1 VRDILKIALGVI
13 AAIGGFVDIGD
24 LVFNSQAGATV
35 GYSVLW
41 AVPLGVL
48 GIIVFAEMSGRIA
61 AIAKKPNFVLVRE
74 RYGDRLSLFTLVASL
89 ILTVLTLAAELGG
102 LGFILNYY
110 FDVSVG
116 FFVLVALLFV
126 AAAAVL
132 LPFSWIERIF
142 GYSGLALLVFV
153 FASVKLGPNWGE
165 VGRGFV
171 PHVHSAAVYWY
182 FIVGLTAAALMPYE
196 IYFYSSGGI
205 EEGWTEKDLTVNRL
219 NAILG
224 FSLGGVLA
232 VAILVASTE
241 VLTPFSVTPDSLG
254 TVALVT
260 QVPYGELGLVMAL
273 IGMLFAIGG
282 ATIDTGFS
290 AAYNLAQHQGW
301 KWGKKKGLRREP
313 RFDLALAIF
322 AVIAFAIV
330 QTGVDPVALTEYA
343 VIFSIPVL
351 PLTYLPVLLVG
362 GDREVMGRHVNGW
375 LSRLLGWGY
384 FGLICLLAVAAPILF
399 VATNGGS

>member
-1 VRDILKIALGVI
+1 MRDLLKIALGVI

-375 LSRLLGWGY
+375 LSRVLGWGY